1 MDFLDIMTTDFPR
14 EVYNGVTGIPS
25 QVAQRGHEIRAEA
38 FDGIEAGG
46 DNLIT
51 APSTY
56 WAGLVFEAAG
66 IVGHNVVK
74 LPENTINIAGHG
86 LDLSGYNGFD
96 AQSEA
101 NLINAMIAGES
112 SAFFGEVVPS
122 MLGNFGETAY
132 SVVSGDPMPFN
143 VSVNVSSQGLS
154 FGGTYSGNSQ
164 LLTDSATGLFVGS
177 YTMGNLGY
185 QGFNGK
191 LTPGSFALPFAT
203 GANVASSL
211 INANGSLL
219 NQIESQYG
227 ISGGIQI
234 TPDGKIVF
242 AEGSWGGG
250 SSDPVIGSN
259 PKKCN

>member
-1 MDFLDIMTTDFPR
+1 MTLT
-14 EVYNGVTGIPS
+14 
-25 QVAQRGHEIRAEA
+25 
-38 FDGIEAGG
+38 
-46 DNLIT
+46 
-51 APSTY
+51 
-56 WAGLVFEAAG
+56 
-66 IVGHNVVK
+66 
-74 LPENTINIAGHG
+74 
-86 LDLSGYNGFD
+86 
-96 AQSEA
+96 
-101 NLINAMIAGES
+101 
-112 SAFFGEVVPS
+112 
-122 MLGNFGETAY
+122 
-132 SVVSGDPMPFN
+132 PFN

-234 TPDGKIVF
+234 TKIPSITGYRTYRTTQVGKLYI
-242 AEGSWGGG
+242 
-250 SSDPVIGSN
+250 
-259 PKKCN
+259 